1 MPFSRI
7 AINIEDINNKN
18 SENVYRFVA
27 RGEGAFK
34 EQITEIASCIKQ
46 NGKKIILICGPSS
59 SGKTTSSRK
68 ISEELKEFGLQSCV
82 MNMDN
87 FFRDLDTVPK
97 LENGKPD
104 MEGIVALDVECV
116 QKCLFDI
123 LKHGETMI
131 PEFDFA
137 THKRKLDWN
146 LCKLK
151 KNEILILEGIHAL
164 NPQIS
169 LGLDKSKIMKIY
181 VHCNTDFFYENKLI
195 LPARDLR
202 LLRRIIRDE
211 RDRHTPI
218 LQTIEMWDEVCLG
231 EDKNIRP
238 YKGQADYFLNSTH
251 FYEPLLYKGMLLKE
265 LEKVADNPVASGFLR
280 KFKCFSIIEP
290 SFVPN
295 DSLIREFIGESW

>member
-27 RGEGAFK
+27 RGEAAFQ
-34 EQITEIASCIKQ
+34 EQISEIANIIK
-46 NGKKIILICGPSS
+46 NEGKKIILVCGPSS

-68 ISEELKEFGLQSCV
+68 ISEELKRIGLASCV

-87 FFRDLDTVPK
+87 FFRDLDTVPL

-116 QKCLFDI
+116 RKCLKDI
-123 LKHGETMI
+123 LKHGKTMI

-137 THKRKLDWN
+137 THKRKQNWN
-146 LCKLK
+146 LCQLK
-151 KNEILILEGIHAL
+151 KNEIIILEGIHAL

-169 LGLDKSKIMKIY
+169 EGLDKTKILKIY

-195 LPARDLR
+195 LPARELR

-211 RDRHTPI
+211 RTRHTSI
-218 LQTIEMWDEVCLG
+218 LETIEMWDEVCLG

-238 YKGQADYFLNSTH
+238 FKSQADYFLNSTH
-251 FYEPLLYKGMLLKE
+251 FYEPLLYKGMLLKRFE
-265 LEKVADNPVASGFLR
+265 EISTNPVIQGFLK
-280 KFKCFSIIEP
+280 KFKSFSIIES
-290 SFVPN
+290 SFVPV
-295 DSLIREFIGESW
+295 DSLIREFIGES